1 MNNEIAFPK
10 SQLEKLIEQYN
21 TEQNSEKVEL
31 EILYK
36 NKKKINEKTLKKI
49 HSYFNNKSSTIESS
63 YILDISLLRFFAG
76 TIVPLRLTNP
86 DLFST

>member
-10 SQLEKLIEQYN
+10 SQLDKLIEQYN
-21 TEQNSEKVEL
+21 TEKISGNLEL

-49 HSYFNNKSSTIESS
+49 NSYFNKKANEVETS
-63 YILDISLLRFFAG
+63 YIYIRY
-76 TIVPLRLTNP
+76 
-86 DLFST
+86 